1 MNIRGTELQVHSGG
15 AHSIGLFPLLLA
27 TADWLPPHPLC
38 LAWPSSG
45 RDVAQSCDVTMPR
58 AASFTNRQSQ
68 SSTQI
73 MIVIELPNTPLS

>member
-15 AHSIGLFPLLLA
+15 AHSIVLFPLLLA

-38 LAWPSSG
+38 LALPSSG
-45 RDVAQSCDVTMPR
+45 RDVAQSCDATMPH

-73 MIVIELPNTPLS
+73 MIVIELTNAPLN